1 MSGRW
6 WLLDGAL
13 AVAAFAAMAAVGPG
27 PWWLAAAV
35 AAGLALRRR
44 MPLIGYLLGTA
55 ALMGG
60 GLLGVADPIAPYANL
75 LGMHALGAYAPVRR
89 ALWGPVL
96 VLPGVLAY
104 YAHLSEPAVTV
115 TGTMFFWLLA
125 WAVGFGTA
133 RSRERASLMR
143 RAAVAEER
151 TRMARELHDLVG
163 HTVNV
168 MLVQAGASRVVLDKD
183 PDKARELLAGV
194 ERTGREALE
203 ELDRVLAA
211 LRTEDPDLGR
221 LAARMAEVGMA
232 VDLRVEAGGL
242 PGPVEFAVYRIVQEA
257 LTNALTHGGARS
269 ATVSV
274 VSSGAGVAV
283 EVCDRGRGPRPG
295 YRVGRGL
302 TGITERAE
310 VLGGTVVHG
319 GGDGGG
325 FTVRVLLPLA

>member
-1 MSGRW
+1 M
-6 WLLDGAL
+6 LDGAL
-13 AVAAFAAMAAVGPG
+13 AVAAFAAMVVVGPG

-44 MPLIGYLLGTA
+44 APLAGYLLGTA

-75 LGMHALGAYAPVRR
+75 MGMHALGAFAPVRR

-104 YAHLSEPAVTV
+104 YAHLDEPAVTV

-133 RSRERASLMR
+133 RSKERSALMR

-168 MLVQAGASRVVLDKD
+168 MLVQAGASRVVLDRD

-211 LRTEDPDLGR
+211 LRPEDPDLAR
-221 LAARMAEVGMA
+221 LAARMTEVGMA
-232 VDLRVEAGGL
+232 VDLRVEVGAL

-274 VSSGAGVAV
+274 RSAGEQVAV

-302 TGITERAE
+302 TGIAERAE

-319 GGDGGG
+319 GGEGGG
-325 FTVRVLLPLA
+325 FQLRVLLPIS